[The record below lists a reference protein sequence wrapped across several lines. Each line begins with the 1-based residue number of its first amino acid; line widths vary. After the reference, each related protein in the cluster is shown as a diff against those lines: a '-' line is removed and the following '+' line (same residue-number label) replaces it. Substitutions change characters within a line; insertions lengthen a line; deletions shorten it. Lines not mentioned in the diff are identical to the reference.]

1 MRTLVAKLSRYFR
14 LHEGVD
20 LSRDRL
26 ADEVSGLMLDPRS
39 RCIDQT
45 VAELRRHLE
54 HPERI
59 FTVYRV
65 GYRYQTSPLPCSST
79 RSERRS
85 VMPPKKN
92 PAIACRV

>member
-1 MRTLVAKLSRYFR
+1 MRTLVAKLAGYFR

-26 ADEVSGLMLDPRS
+26 ADEVWDLVLDPRS

-45 VAELRRHLE
+45 VAELRRQLE

-59 FTVYRV
+59 LTVYRV
-65 GYRYQTSPLPCSST
+65 GYRYQTKPSSM
-79 RSERRS
+79 RLDE
-85 VMPPKKN
+85 K
-92 PAIACRV
+92 